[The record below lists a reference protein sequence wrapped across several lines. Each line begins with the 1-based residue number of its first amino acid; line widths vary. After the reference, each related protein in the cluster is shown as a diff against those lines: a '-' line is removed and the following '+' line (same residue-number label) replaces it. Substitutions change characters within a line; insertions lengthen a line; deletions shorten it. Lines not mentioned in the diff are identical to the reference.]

1 MSSKSWYVPCDSAL
15 EWSVRPMV
23 KVQLKIRRF
32 NPEKDVENLSKAAR
46 AKIEEEAESLGGF
59 LKTPS
64 EIKLGKVEVD
74 LEEHGPIYYLWTPP
88 RRAVN
93 ADDVS
98 GLGSKRENKRV
109 PRLRRELKNGWEMA
123 PRPGLEPG
131 TLRLTAECSTIEL
144 PRSTRSRGK
153 LLSHPIT
160 LWVEIPGS
168 ARREPVG
175 PTTPRVSYSFFSE
188 SPAVPPL
195 MASLNSRIPF
205 PRPLPSSGNF
215 PGPKMSRTINNMKKM
230 WVG

>member
-123 PRPGLEPG
+123 PRPGPEPG
-131 TLRLTAECSTIEL
+131 TLRLTAMRLTL
-144 PRSTRSRGK
+144 PNLAGVGANR
-153 LLSHPIT
+153 
-160 LWVEIPGS
+160 WQS
-168 ARREPVG
+168 ARCGQRGQV
-175 PTTPRVSYSFFSE
+175 TLSFSSQHFV
-188 SPAVPPL
+188 AFW
-195 MASLNSRIPF
+195 RD
-205 PRPLPSSGNF
+205 LPQL
-215 PGPKMSRTINNMKKM
+215 
-230 WVG
+230 V